1 MTRARAAH
9 ALLVVALAAA
19 PFIVPQ
25 FWITL
30 GNYIGLYSI
39 VTLGL
44 VLLTGIAG
52 QTSFGQAAFV
62 GLGAYTTAY
71 LTTHYESSPWVAL
84 AVGLAITLAVALTLG
99 FITLRMRGHYLPL
112 ATIAWGISLYFLFGN
127 LEFLGGH
134 TGMSGIPALSLFG
147 FELRDERRYFYLIW

>member
-1 MTRARAAH
+1 MTRTRLAWAA
-9 ALLVVALAAA
+9 LVVALASVPMLA
-19 PFIVPQ
+19 PQ
-25 FWITL
+25 FWVTL

-99 FITLRMRGHYLPL
+99 
-112 ATIAWGISLYFLFGN
+112 
-127 LEFLGGH
+127 
-134 TGMSGIPALSLFG
+134 
-147 FELRDERRYFYLIW
+147 